1 MASER
6 AIAYSEV
13 YAILKMMNYEYL
25 EKIPNRLQ
33 KVIMEEMDKNYQPK
47 IIPGIPLKN
56 QKLHAKTYTILAMLN
71 LNYWCEN
78 QEHKEELLKK
88 YSENEEIKNL
98 KIREQYN
105 PDNLFKNK
113 DIKEEI
119 TEETVAMIEYK
130 ESILSR
136 IINKIK
142 RIFKRYY
149 E

>member
-1 MASER
+1 MESER

-13 YAILKMMNYEYL
+13 YSILKMMNSEYL
-25 EKIPNRLQ
+25 DKIPNRLQ
-33 KVIMEEMDKNYQPK
+33 KVIMEEMDKTYQP
-47 IIPGIPLKN
+47 IIISDIPLKN

-78 QEHKEELLKK
+78 QEHKKELLKK

-113 DIKEEI
+113 DIKAEI
-119 TEETVAMIEYK
+119 TEQPVAMVEYK
-130 ESILSR
+130 ESILSK

-142 RIFKRYY
+142 RILKKY
-149 E
+149 